1 MNGYIKKI
9 EQINFG
15 LMSPDDIREMS
26 VVTVE
31 TPDTYE
37 DDGFPIEKGLMDPRL
52 GVIDPSLVC
61 RTCGFRGG
69 DCQGHFGSIELARP
83 VIHIGFGD
91 VIHKILRSTCNSCGR
106 VLLPENVLEEYTK
119 KITEAMENKESISE
133 ILKKLQNE
141 TKKVEMSDAKQNDI
155 VDKIMKEVY
164 PEGEDNYDD
173 ADSEDLLL
181 NILDQLYAE
190 AYMERDET
198 EGKPHFKYIDPKQLC
213 PHCKKNQSMAD
224 IEASYDMIEA
234 KNADDLH
241 KLHDKIVEDVEE
253 EFEKKVAKID
263 KKIEKLQESDEVD
276 KDAIVELEEEKT
288 DILAEA
294 EEKSED
300 KVQKEFKRRLRDFV
314 KQYLQEL
321 IQEPILLDK
330 PVTIRRGDYKLT
342 ASEVRERLENITDYD
357 SFVLG
362 VNPEVARPE
371 WLVLTVLP
379 VPPVTVRPSITLD
392 TGERS
397 EDDLTHKLVDILRIN
412 QRLLEN
418 MEAGAPQLIVED
430 LWELLQYHV
439 TTYFDN
445 EASGVPPARHRS
457 GRPLKTLTQ
466 RLKGKEGRFRSNLSG
481 KRVNFSARTVISPD
495 PNISINEV
503 GVPEMIAKE
512 VTVPVYVNEWNI
524 EEMKEYIKNGPEQH
538 PGANYVIRTDGRKI
552 RVRGDETKELIL
564 EQLEPGFI
572 IERHLKDGDM
582 VLFNRQP
589 SLHRMSMM
597 AHEVRVLPYK
607 TFRLNLCV
615 CPPYNA
621 DFDGDEM
628 NMHVFQ
634 TDESRAEAKSLMRVQ
649 EHILSP
655 RFGGPIIGAIHDH
668 ISGAYLLTREGV
680 EFTEEQAL
688 QIIRKSHL
696 KLPELKS
703 GQWILKQDPEFS
715 EDSYIFKEKG
725 EMWTGKELF
734 SLLLPNDLNL
744 SYSAEIS
751 KCPVVY
757 PEEDATVVIKN
768 GILVQG
774 VIDES
779 AYGSFSGKI
788 LDKIVKEYG
797 PGRAKEFLDRST
809 DLAICGIMKT
819 GITTSLNDEEIP
831 EEAQDRINEHLD
843 KKMAEVDKLVES
855 YEEGYLQ
862 ALPGRSLE
870 ETLEMKIMQVLGEA
884 RDMSGSIAENYLTM
898 GKQYPED
905 PYDHVMAVEN
915 HSVVMARTGARA
927 SMLNLTQITACVGQ
941 QAVRGGR
948 IERGYLNRTLPHF
961 KKGELGAKAK
971 GFVHS
976 SYKSGLDPIEFFFH
990 AMGGRE
996 GLVDTAIRTAQSGYM
1011 QRRLVN
1017 ALQDL
1022 SVDFD
1027 GAVKDNHG
1035 MVIQTMFG
1043 EDGVDPAKSDFGK
1056 AANLDKLISEI
1067 RMESGME
1074 GNSNIYSV
1082 SSNKN
1087 VKKIEDVNQ
1096 DVKRELLN
1104 LMNLYEMFI
1113 IELNKKIDNLDVIL
1127 VDEIKPILED
1137 VTSNYYELSNNNSLK
1152 LNDYENSL
1160 KIVKKYTKLL
1170 YESKKKYSNKIKNSN
1185 ENIAFLKW
1193 ARKISE
1199 RKKLYNNFKQDVNE
1213 LNETYLVNKE
1223 SLEDIAN
1230 DVNQLSG
1237 VLSDKKNII
1246 NEIEIISNEISN
1258 NLKIISDLE
1267 NNINLVESNNIK
1279 EIEDSIRNINEV
1291 YDIFKNTNWP
1301 NFESRINKLRNLVN
1315 NYINNKTKVK
1325 YSDEVENL
1333 ISEFDKCLNNPFLSH
1348 DLRRFE
1354 LTNEE
1359 IQSMKNN
1366 IKNDIIE
1373 QKIKGKNLDF
1383 KLILISYCKEY
1394 TKTKNELSDGELDEI
1409 LSKFDLS
1416 HVDKSIIDECKSKVK
1431 KDYEENK
1438 ITKNQ
1443 IPIKFNKL
1451 LDKKFDEIKKLKELD
1466 EIKNNPNSHNL
1477 KQYLSQDDCISIYIV
1492 TEEKICSE
1500 YGLRESVFNFVQQEM
1515 YRKNEKNK
1523 SEAREEFKSFRYNM
1537 KYFLELT
1544 ELQNYQVESFIRNV
1558 ELLIGDNKIRKD
1570 DFNEEFIVKLSL
1582 SYKINGRIEL

>member
-1 MNGYIKKI
+1 MKGFIKKI
-9 EQINFG
+9 EKINFG
-15 LMSPDDIREMS
+15 LMSPEDIRAMS
-26 VVTVE
+26 VVSIE

-37 DDGFPIEKGLMDPRL
+37 DDGFPIDKGLMDQRL

-61 RTCGFRGG
+61 RTCGSRGG

-91 VIHKILRSTCNSCGR
+91 VIHKILRSICNECGR
-106 VLLPENVLEEYTK
+106 VILPEEEIEK
-119 KITEAMENKESISE
+119 HRENIIEAMDNKENISE
-133 ILKKLQNE
+133 ILKAFLNKAKSIEMKEEKINE
-141 TKKVEMSDAKQNDI
+141 IVE
-155 VDKIMKEVY
+155 KIMDDFFPVGV
-164 PEGEDNYDD
+164 EGLAYSKIENTLMKVSKQLFTEAYLKDGENEDNVYI
-173 ADSEDLLL
+173 E
-181 NILDQLYAE
+181 
-190 AYMERDET
+190 
-198 EGKPHFKYIDPKQLC
+198 PKYLC
-213 PHCKKNQSMAD
+213 PHCKKNSSLSD
-224 IEASYDMIEA
+224 IEKTFESVESKIVKEEIDYIFNFKKIFSTKQKDLTSELD
-234 KNADDLH
+234 KLVRRVKKLFLLKFDEEHSDDDL
-241 KLHDKIVEDVEE
+241 IPFN
-253 EFEKKVAKID
+253 EFKSNINEYKKEI
-263 KKIEKLQESDEVD
+263 
-276 KDAIVELEEEKT
+276 KDTDDLKDSINVYTKAINEFSEKT
-288 DILAEA
+288 LNNLGIIKNTDNTKEYEKFIDACEDASSLTNSILDDFEN
-294 EEKSED
+294 D
-300 KVQKEFKRRLRDFV
+300 KENQVKNETKNFV
-314 KQYLQEL
+314 KTYFQKF
-321 IQEPILLDK
+321 IQEQIRLDK
-330 PVTIRRGDYKLT
+330 PVTIRQGDYKLT
-342 ASEVRERLENITDYD
+342 PSEVRERLERISDDD

-412 QRLLEN
+412 QRLIEN
-418 MEAGAPQLIVED
+418 MDAGAPQLIVED

-512 VTVPVYVNEWNI
+512 VTVPVHVNEWNI
-524 EEMKEYIKNGPEQH
+524 DEMRKYIENGSDVH
-538 PGANYVIRTDGRKI
+538 PGANYVIRKDGRKI
-552 RVRGDETKELIL
+552 RIHNDETKELVL

-668 ISGAYLLTREGV
+668 ISGAYLLTRDGV

-696 KLPELKS
+696 KIPPFKSNQWVLK
-703 GQWILKQDPEFS
+703 
-715 EDSYIFKEKG
+715 YEKG
-725 EMWTGKELF
+725 ANKDSFIYKDKGENWTGKELF

-757 PEEDATVVIKN
+757 PAEDAKVVIKN

-797 PGRAKEFLDRST
+797 PARAKEFLDRST

-843 KKMAEVDKLVES
+843 NKMAEVDKLVES

-898 GKQYPED
+898 GKQSDDD

-1022 SVDFD
+1022 Q
-1027 GAVKDNHG
+1027 VKPSGLVTDNQG
-1035 MVIQTMFG
+1035 NVIQTMFG

-1056 AANLDKLISEI
+1056 PADLNKLIDEI
-1067 RMESGME
+1067 RMESGM
-1074 GNSNIYSV
+1074 V
-1082 SSNKN
+1082 
-1087 VKKIEDVNQ
+1087 
-1096 DVKRELLN
+1096 
-1104 LMNLYEMFI
+1104 
-1113 IELNKKIDNLDVIL
+1113 
-1127 VDEIKPILED
+1127 
-1137 VTSNYYELSNNNSLK
+1137 
-1152 LNDYENSL
+1152 
-1160 KIVKKYTKLL
+1160 
-1170 YESKKKYSNKIKNSN
+1170 
-1185 ENIAFLKW
+1185 
-1193 ARKISE
+1193 
-1199 RKKLYNNFKQDVNE
+1199 
-1213 LNETYLVNKE
+1213 
-1223 SLEDIAN
+1223 
-1230 DVNQLSG
+1230 
-1237 VLSDKKNII
+1237 
-1246 NEIEIISNEISN
+1246 
-1258 NLKIISDLE
+1258 
-1267 NNINLVESNNIK
+1267 
-1279 EIEDSIRNINEV
+1279 
-1291 YDIFKNTNWP
+1291 
-1301 NFESRINKLRNLVN
+1301 
-1315 NYINNKTKVK
+1315 
-1325 YSDEVENL
+1325 
-1333 ISEFDKCLNNPFLSH
+1333 
-1348 DLRRFE
+1348 
-1354 LTNEE
+1354 
-1359 IQSMKNN
+1359 
-1366 IKNDIIE
+1366 
-1373 QKIKGKNLDF
+1373 GK
-1383 KLILISYCKEY
+1383 
-1394 TKTKNELSDGELDEI
+1394 
-1409 LSKFDLS
+1409 
-1416 HVDKSIIDECKSKVK
+1416 
-1431 KDYEENK
+1431 
-1438 ITKNQ
+1438 
-1443 IPIKFNKL
+1443 
-1451 LDKKFDEIKKLKELD
+1451 
-1466 EIKNNPNSHNL
+1466 
-1477 KQYLSQDDCISIYIV
+1477 
-1492 TEEKICSE
+1492 
-1500 YGLRESVFNFVQQEM
+1500 
-1515 YRKNEKNK
+1515 
-1523 SEAREEFKSFRYNM
+1523 
-1537 KYFLELT
+1537 
-1544 ELQNYQVESFIRNV
+1544 
-1558 ELLIGDNKIRKD
+1558 
-1570 DFNEEFIVKLSL
+1570 
-1582 SYKINGRIEL
+1582 

>member
-1 MNGYIKKI
+1 MKAFIKKI
-9 EQINFG
+9 KNINFG
-15 LMSPDDIREMS
+15 LMSPDDIRKMS

-31 TPDTYE
+31 YPDTYG
-37 DDGFPIEKGLMDPRL
+37 DDGFPIDKGLMDPRL
-52 GVIDPSLVC
+52 GIIDPSLVC
-61 RTCGFRGG
+61 RTCGSKGG
-69 DCQGHFGSIELARP
+69 VCQGHFGSIELARP
-83 VIHIGFGD
+83 VIHVGFGD
-91 VIHKILRSTCNSCGR
+91 VIHKILRSTCNECGR
-106 VLLPENVLEEYTK
+106 ALLTDEQVKEYTQ
-119 KITEAMENKESISE
+119 KILELKSQKESLNS
-133 ILKKLQNE
+133 ILKEIYNLANK
-141 TKKVEMSDAKQNDI
+141 SDC
-155 VDKIMKEVY
+155 
-164 PEGEDNYDD
+164 
-173 ADSEDLLL
+173 
-181 NILDQLYAE
+181 
-190 AYMERDET
+190 DE
-198 EGKPHFKYIDPKQLC
+198 C
-213 PHCKKNQSMAD
+213 PHCGTIQ
-224 IEASYDMIEA
+224 
-234 KNADDLH
+234 
-241 KLHDKIVEDVEE
+241 DKI
-253 EFEKKVAKID
+253 I
-263 KKIEKLQESDEVD
+263 
-276 KDAIVELEEEKT
+276 
-288 DILAEA
+288 
-294 EEKSED
+294 
-300 KVQKEFKRRLRDFV
+300 
-314 KQYLQEL
+314 
-321 IQEPILLDK
+321 LDK
-330 PVTIRRGDYKLT
+330 PVSIVQRINPLCEFKKVFFEDMSSDSISIAEIGPISREIAENKETYFKNKLLVNSNLIELLCEHLHNVDEIIDILDLEEEIDASYELTNTQLNNIFKSVVDNNGLIEDYKLT
-342 ASEVRERLENITDYD
+342 ASEVRERLEKITDED
-357 SFVLG
+357 SYVLG

-379 VPPVTVRPSITLD
+379 VPPVTVRPSIILD

-524 EEMKEYIKNGPEQH
+524 DEMRTYIENGPDIH
-538 PGANYVIRTDGRKI
+538 PGANYVINGDTKR
-552 RVRGDETKELIL
+552 RVTEDTKEFIL

-668 ISGAYLLTREGV
+668 ISGAYLLTRDGV

-696 KLPELKS
+696 KIPEFKS
-703 GQWILKQDPEFS
+703 NQWILKYDPDFDEKSFIYK
-715 EDSYIFKEKG
+715 DKG
-725 EMWTGKELF
+725 ENWTGKELF

-744 SYSAEIS
+744 SYNAEIS

-757 PEEDATVVIKN
+757 PPEDAEVVIEN

-831 EEAQDRINEHLD
+831 EEAQDRINEHLNN
-843 KKMAEVDKLVES
+843 KMDEVDKLVEA
-855 YEEGYLQ
+855 YEEGYLE
-862 ALPGRSLE
+862 ALPGRSLA

-884 RDMSGSIAENYLTM
+884 RDMSGQIAEHYLNM
-898 GKQYPED
+898 GKQYPDD

-948 IERGYLNRTLPHF
+948 IERGYINRTLPHF

-1022 SVDFD
+1022 Q
-1027 GAVKDNHG
+1027 VKPSGLVTDNQG
-1035 MVIQTMFG
+1035 NVIQTMFG

-1056 AANLDKLISEI
+1056 PANLDKLIDEI
-1067 RMESGME
+1067 RM
-1074 GNSNIYSV
+1074 GN
-1082 SSNKN
+1082 
-1087 VKKIEDVNQ
+1087 
-1096 DVKRELLN
+1096 
-1104 LMNLYEMFI
+1104 
-1113 IELNKKIDNLDVIL
+1113 
-1127 VDEIKPILED
+1127 
-1137 VTSNYYELSNNNSLK
+1137 
-1152 LNDYENSL
+1152 
-1160 KIVKKYTKLL
+1160 
-1170 YESKKKYSNKIKNSN
+1170 
-1185 ENIAFLKW
+1185 
-1193 ARKISE
+1193 
-1199 RKKLYNNFKQDVNE
+1199 
-1213 LNETYLVNKE
+1213 
-1223 SLEDIAN
+1223 
-1230 DVNQLSG
+1230 
-1237 VLSDKKNII
+1237 
-1246 NEIEIISNEISN
+1246 
-1258 NLKIISDLE
+1258 
-1267 NNINLVESNNIK
+1267 
-1279 EIEDSIRNINEV
+1279 
-1291 YDIFKNTNWP
+1291 
-1301 NFESRINKLRNLVN
+1301 
-1315 NYINNKTKVK
+1315 
-1325 YSDEVENL
+1325 
-1333 ISEFDKCLNNPFLSH
+1333 
-1348 DLRRFE
+1348 
-1354 LTNEE
+1354 
-1359 IQSMKNN
+1359 
-1366 IKNDIIE
+1366 
-1373 QKIKGKNLDF
+1373 
-1383 KLILISYCKEY
+1383 
-1394 TKTKNELSDGELDEI
+1394 
-1409 LSKFDLS
+1409 
-1416 HVDKSIIDECKSKVK
+1416 
-1431 KDYEENK
+1431 
-1438 ITKNQ
+1438 
-1443 IPIKFNKL
+1443 
-1451 LDKKFDEIKKLKELD
+1451 
-1466 EIKNNPNSHNL
+1466 
-1477 KQYLSQDDCISIYIV
+1477 
-1492 TEEKICSE
+1492 
-1500 YGLRESVFNFVQQEM
+1500 
-1515 YRKNEKNK
+1515 
-1523 SEAREEFKSFRYNM
+1523 
-1537 KYFLELT
+1537 
-1544 ELQNYQVESFIRNV
+1544 
-1558 ELLIGDNKIRKD
+1558 
-1570 DFNEEFIVKLSL
+1570 
-1582 SYKINGRIEL
+1582 

>member
-1 MNGYIKKI
+1 MTEHYIKKI

-15 LMSPDDIREMS
+15 LMSPEDIRKMS

-31 TPDTYE
+31 YPDTYG

-52 GVIDPSLVC
+52 GIIDPSLVC
-61 RTCGFRGG
+61 RTCGFKGG

-83 VIHIGFGD
+83 VIHVGFGD
-91 VIHKILRSTCNSCGR
+91 VIHKILRSTCNECGR
-106 VLLPENVLEEYTK
+106 ILLNDEQIEYFKTK
-119 KITEAMENKESISE
+119 IDEAMENKESINS
-133 ILKKLQNE
+133 IL
-141 TKKVEMSDAKQNDI
+141 
-155 VDKIMKEVY
+155 KEVY
-164 PEGEDNYDD
+164 KVAKRELKTMPEEGE
-173 ADSEDLLL
+173 EVDL
-181 NILDQLYAE
+181 
-190 AYMERDET
+190 
-198 EGKPHFKYIDPKQLC
+198 KHCC
-213 PHCKKNQSMAD
+213 PHCGAPQ
-224 IEASYDMIEA
+224 EAI
-234 KNADDLH
+234 
-241 KLHDKIVEDVEE
+241 I
-253 EFEKKVAKID
+253 
-263 KKIEKLQESDEVD
+263 
-276 KDAIVELEEEKT
+276 
-288 DILAEA
+288 
-294 EEKSED
+294 
-300 KVQKEFKRRLRDFV
+300 
-314 KQYLQEL
+314 
-321 IQEPILLDK
+321 LDK
-330 PVTIRRGDYKLT
+330 PVTIRQGDYKLT
-342 ASEVRERLENITDYD
+342 PSEVRERLERITDD
-357 SFVLG
+357 DAFILG
-362 VNPEVARPE
+362 VNSEVARPE

-512 VTVPVYVNEWNI
+512 VTVPVYVNDWNI
-524 EEMKEYIKNGPEQH
+524 DEIKGYIENGPDVH
-538 PGANYVIRTDGRKI
+538 PGANYVINGNTKR
-552 RVRGDETKELIL
+552 RVTEETKEFIL
-564 EQLEPGFI
+564 ENIEPGYI
-572 IERHLKDGDM
+572 VERHLKDGDM

-668 ISGAYLLTREGV
+668 ISGAYLLTRTGV
-680 EFTEEQAL
+680 EFTEEEAL

-696 KLPELKS
+696 AIPPFKS
-703 GQWILKQDPEFS
+703 GQWILKYDPDFGE
-715 EDSYIFKEKG
+715 ESYIFKDKG
-725 EMWTGKELF
+725 DKWTGKELF

-757 PEEDATVVIKN
+757 PAEDATVVIKN
-768 GILVQG
+768 GILEQG

-831 EEAQDRINEHLD
+831 QEAQDRINEHLN
-843 KKMAEVDKLVES
+843 KKMEEVDMLVQS

-898 GKQYPED
+898 GKQSEDD

-1022 SVDFD
+1022 Q
-1027 GAVKDNHG
+1027 VKPSGLVTDNQG
-1035 MVIQTMFG
+1035 NVIQTMFG

-1056 AANLDKLISEI
+1056 PADLNKLI
-1067 RMESGME
+1067 
-1074 GNSNIYSV
+1074 
-1082 SSNKN
+1082 
-1087 VKKIEDVNQ
+1087 
-1096 DVKRELLN
+1096 
-1104 LMNLYEMFI
+1104 
-1113 IELNKKIDNLDVIL
+1113 
-1127 VDEIKPILED
+1127 DEIKLEM
-1137 VTSNYYELSNNNSLK
+1137 EM
-1152 LNDYENSL
+1152 
-1160 KIVKKYTKLL
+1160 
-1170 YESKKKYSNKIKNSN
+1170 
-1185 ENIAFLKW
+1185 
-1193 ARKISE
+1193 
-1199 RKKLYNNFKQDVNE
+1199 
-1213 LNETYLVNKE
+1213 
-1223 SLEDIAN
+1223 
-1230 DVNQLSG
+1230 
-1237 VLSDKKNII
+1237 
-1246 NEIEIISNEISN
+1246 
-1258 NLKIISDLE
+1258 
-1267 NNINLVESNNIK
+1267 
-1279 EIEDSIRNINEV
+1279 
-1291 YDIFKNTNWP
+1291 P
-1301 NFESRINKLRNLVN
+1301 
-1315 NYINNKTKVK
+1315 
-1325 YSDEVENL
+1325 
-1333 ISEFDKCLNNPFLSH
+1333 
-1348 DLRRFE
+1348 
-1354 LTNEE
+1354 
-1359 IQSMKNN
+1359 
-1366 IKNDIIE
+1366 
-1373 QKIKGKNLDF
+1373 GK
-1383 KLILISYCKEY
+1383 
-1394 TKTKNELSDGELDEI
+1394 
-1409 LSKFDLS
+1409 
-1416 HVDKSIIDECKSKVK
+1416 
-1431 KDYEENK
+1431 
-1438 ITKNQ
+1438 
-1443 IPIKFNKL
+1443 
-1451 LDKKFDEIKKLKELD
+1451 
-1466 EIKNNPNSHNL
+1466 
-1477 KQYLSQDDCISIYIV
+1477 
-1492 TEEKICSE
+1492 
-1500 YGLRESVFNFVQQEM
+1500 
-1515 YRKNEKNK
+1515 
-1523 SEAREEFKSFRYNM
+1523 
-1537 KYFLELT
+1537 
-1544 ELQNYQVESFIRNV
+1544 
-1558 ELLIGDNKIRKD
+1558 
-1570 DFNEEFIVKLSL
+1570 
-1582 SYKINGRIEL
+1582 

>member
-1 MNGYIKKI
+1 MTHYIKKI

-15 LMSPDDIREMS
+15 LMSPEDIRKMS

-31 TPDTYE
+31 YPDTYG

-52 GVIDPSLVC
+52 GIIDPSLVC
-61 RTCGFRGG
+61 RTCGFKGG

-83 VIHIGFGD
+83 VIHVGFGD
-91 VIHKILRSTCNSCGR
+91 IIHKILRSTCNECGR
-106 VLLPENVLEEYTK
+106 VLLNDDQIEYYTE
-119 KITEAMENKESISE
+119 KIKESMGNKESINN
-133 ILKKLQNE
+133 IL
-141 TKKVEMSDAKQNDI
+141 
-155 VDKIMKEVY
+155 KEVY
-164 PEGEDNYDD
+164 RDAKRELKQMPEDEED
-173 ADSEDLLL
+173 
-181 NILDQLYAE
+181 
-190 AYMERDET
+190 
-198 EGKPHFKYIDPKQLC
+198 IDMKHCC
-213 PHCKKNQSMAD
+213 PHCGTPQ
-224 IEASYDMIEA
+224 EAI
-234 KNADDLH
+234 
-241 KLHDKIVEDVEE
+241 I
-253 EFEKKVAKID
+253 
-263 KKIEKLQESDEVD
+263 
-276 KDAIVELEEEKT
+276 
-288 DILAEA
+288 
-294 EEKSED
+294 
-300 KVQKEFKRRLRDFV
+300 
-314 KQYLQEL
+314 
-321 IQEPILLDK
+321 LDK
-330 PVTIRRGDYKLT
+330 PVTIRQGDYKLT
-342 ASEVRERLENITDYD
+342 PSEVRERLEKITDDDAYI
-357 SFVLG
+357 LG
-362 VNPEVARPE
+362 VNAEVARPE

-512 VTVPVYVNEWNI
+512 VTVPVHVNEWNI
-524 EEMKEYIKNGPEQH
+524 DEMRTFIENGPDIH
-538 PGANYVIRTDGRKI
+538 PGANYVISNDGKTKR
-552 RVRGDETKELIL
+552 RVTDETKEFIL
-564 EQLEPGFI
+564 EQLQPGFI
-572 IERHLKDGDM
+572 VERHLKDGDM

-668 ISGAYLLTREGV
+668 ISGAYLLTRDGV
-680 EFTEEQAL
+680 EFTEEEAL

-696 KLPELKS
+696 AIPPFKSNQWVLKY
-703 GQWILKQDPEFS
+703 DPDFDDETF
-715 EDSYIFKEKG
+715 IFKEKG
-725 EMWTGKELF
+725 DKWTGKELF

-744 SYSAEIS
+744 SYSAEIAKGKS
-751 KCPVVY
+751 LTDVEIIDEETGEVIETRPGHEGIY
-757 PEEDATVVIKN
+757 PATDGFVVIKN
-768 GILVQG
+768 GILEQG
-774 VIDES
+774 SIDES

-831 EEAQDRINEHLD
+831 EEAQDRINEHLN
-843 KKMAEVDKLVES
+843 KKMDEVDMLVQS

-884 RDMSGSIAENYLTM
+884 RDMSGNIAENYLTM
-898 GKQYPED
+898 GKQFPDDSYE
-905 PYDHVMAVEN
+905 HVMAVEN

-948 IERGYLNRTLPHF
+948 IERGYIGRTLPHF

-1022 SVDFD
+1022 Q
-1027 GAVKDNHG
+1027 VKPSGLVTDNQG
-1035 MVIQTMFG
+1035 NVIQTMFG

-1056 AANLDKLISEI
+1056 PADLNKLIDEI
-1067 RMESGME
+1067 R
-1074 GNSNIYSV
+1074 
-1082 SSNKN
+1082 
-1087 VKKIEDVNQ
+1087 
-1096 DVKRELLN
+1096 
-1104 LMNLYEMFI
+1104 
-1113 IELNKKIDNLDVIL
+1113 
-1127 VDEIKPILED
+1127 IK
-1137 VTSNYYELSNNNSLK
+1137 
-1152 LNDYENSL
+1152 
-1160 KIVKKYTKLL
+1160 
-1170 YESKKKYSNKIKNSN
+1170 
-1185 ENIAFLKW
+1185 
-1193 ARKISE
+1193 
-1199 RKKLYNNFKQDVNE
+1199 
-1213 LNETYLVNKE
+1213 
-1223 SLEDIAN
+1223 
-1230 DVNQLSG
+1230 
-1237 VLSDKKNII
+1237 SDAK
-1246 NEIEIISNEISN
+1246 
-1258 NLKIISDLE
+1258 
-1267 NNINLVESNNIK
+1267 
-1279 EIEDSIRNINEV
+1279 
-1291 YDIFKNTNWP
+1291 
-1301 NFESRINKLRNLVN
+1301 
-1315 NYINNKTKVK
+1315 
-1325 YSDEVENL
+1325 
-1333 ISEFDKCLNNPFLSH
+1333 
-1348 DLRRFE
+1348 
-1354 LTNEE
+1354 
-1359 IQSMKNN
+1359 
-1366 IKNDIIE
+1366 
-1373 QKIKGKNLDF
+1373 
-1383 KLILISYCKEY
+1383 
-1394 TKTKNELSDGELDEI
+1394 
-1409 LSKFDLS
+1409 
-1416 HVDKSIIDECKSKVK
+1416 
-1431 KDYEENK
+1431 
-1438 ITKNQ
+1438 
-1443 IPIKFNKL
+1443 
-1451 LDKKFDEIKKLKELD
+1451 
-1466 EIKNNPNSHNL
+1466 
-1477 KQYLSQDDCISIYIV
+1477 
-1492 TEEKICSE
+1492 
-1500 YGLRESVFNFVQQEM
+1500 
-1515 YRKNEKNK
+1515 
-1523 SEAREEFKSFRYNM
+1523 
-1537 KYFLELT
+1537 
-1544 ELQNYQVESFIRNV
+1544 
-1558 ELLIGDNKIRKD
+1558 
-1570 DFNEEFIVKLSL
+1570 
-1582 SYKINGRIEL
+1582 